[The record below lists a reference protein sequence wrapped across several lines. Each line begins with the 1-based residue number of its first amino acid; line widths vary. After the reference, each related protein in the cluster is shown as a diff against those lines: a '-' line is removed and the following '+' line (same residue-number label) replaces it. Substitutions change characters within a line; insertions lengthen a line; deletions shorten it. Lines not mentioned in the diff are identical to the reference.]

1 MHCDITALGHSIDL
15 SRYTPNR
22 MIARSENQSTGS
34 TLISLDAQVT
44 RDQGDGPMRHDDL
57 EVALYNLAM
66 PIVDNPPHDDRQNHH
81 GCMQGLHR
89 GWAVHM

>member
-1 MHCDITALGHSIDL
+1 
-15 SRYTPNR
+15 
-22 MIARSENQSTGS
+22 
-34 TLISLDAQVT
+34 
-44 RDQGDGPMRHDDL
+44 MRHDNL